1 MGGALRPGHPAAP
14 PPRHPPP
21 PPPPPPPTLSPYS
34 ASSRKSKLKRV
45 DRQRLIVILVGL
57 PARGKTFLCN
67 KLMNY
72 LNW

>member
-14 PPRHPPP
+14 RTLHPPHP
-21 PPPPPPPTLSPYS
+21 HTHTPTLSPYS